1 MSKSSQNQPNYLNFN
16 FDVSAYRLL
25 GRELITD
32 RITALFEIVKN
43 SYDAN
48 ANRVEVEFIDVN
60 PRSKKSKIIIK
71 DDGLGMEFNDL
82 KNKWMVIGTSSK
94 RRERTSPEPYN
105 RKVVG
110 KKGIGR
116 FAVDLLGSKLT
127 LKTKKKGEKQWI
139 FLETD
144 WSQYSDL
151 EARQLTIPF
160 DEEREYFTDIKNKY
174 WSEKANEEEQ
184 GTILEIESIND
195 IWTEYDIIRA
205 YKELARLVSPNSNPT
220 KYPFSIKIKS
230 NYKGYED
237 VVVKPLSFVEFA
249 TISIELKH
257 NKEKNIQEIIVF
269 EKGNLFKKDVPPR
282 SFGLVDFY
290 LYYFNQSDKRK
301 FKDKFNIDIDGI
313 KVYRDGIITTPF
325 AETEADQN
333 KQKDILGIDKRRYS
347 GFFERISS
355 RDLLGFLEITD
366 ENNPN
371 LIEAT
376 NRQDFIDNQEWKEV
390 KLFIIE
396 QIQQIERLQKY
407 EKENVRQITKSDLGK
422 ANEELKNIKQTIA
435 SVRKEATPEVK
446 KQLQFIEADLSKLQG
461 TVNKSIRDY
470 AKLEE
475 DSKQKE
481 NLFFSLVSLQSYA
494 AMFSHMTKH
503 TIGHVLRDAEYFN
516 KNFPNERLN
525 DRFKLISA
533 RIYSEF
539 LTLRTGVDFM
549 LKYAQSDSELEDI
562 NLYELISNLFSS
574 IYANIFEAEN
584 IESQL
589 ELSDKLVLNYNKKAI
604 EDIFDNLISNSIKA
618 LKGYNDKKIKCS
630 GIIEQD
636 KLFLYF
642 SDNGIGI
649 QEEDRFR
656 IFDIFFTKT
665 AEYGGAGIGLYM
677 VKTRIEAMQGSIEVI
692 ESEFKPTGT
701 TFKIIL
707 PFKK

>member
-1 MSKSSQNQPNYLNFN
+1 MSKSTQINYLNFN

-48 ANRVEVEFIDVN
+48 ANKVEVEFIDVN
-60 PRSKKSKIIIK
+60 PRTKKSKIIIR
-71 DDGLGMEFNDL
+71 DDGLGMELDDL

-116 FAVDLLGSKLT
+116 FAVDLLGAKLT
-127 LKTKKKGEKQWI
+127 LKTKKKGDKKWI

-151 EARQLTIPF
+151 EAKQLILPF
-160 DEEREYFTDIKNKY
+160 EEEKEFFTDIKNEY
-174 WSEKANEEEQ
+174 WFENGDESEH

-195 IWTEYDIIRA
+195 TWTEYDINRA
-205 YKELARLVSPNSNPT
+205 FKELSRLVSPNTKFT
-220 KYPFSIKIKS
+220 KYPFNIKIKS
-230 NYKGYED
+230 EFKGFED
-237 VVVKPLSFVEFA
+237 VMVKPLSIIEFA
-249 TISIELKH
+249 TIAIELKYD
-257 NKEKNIQEIIVF
+257 KERDIQEIVIF
-269 EKGNLFKKDVPPR
+269 ENGNLIKKDVQPR
-282 SFGLVDFY
+282 VFGLVDFY
-290 LYYFNQSDKRK
+290 LYYFNQPDKRK
-301 FKDKFNIDIDGI
+301 FKDKFNSDIDGI
-313 KVYRDGIITTPF
+313 KIYRDGIITTPF
-325 AETEADQN
+325 AETESDQN

-355 RDLLGFLEITD
+355 RDLLGFLELTD

-371 LIEAT
+371 VIEAT
-376 NRQDFIDNQEWKEV
+376 NRQDFIDNQEWKEI

-396 QIQQIERLQKY
+396 QIQQIEKLQKY
-407 EKENVRQITKSDLGK
+407 EKENVRQVTRSDLGK
-422 ANEELKNIKQTIA
+422 ANQELKNIKLTIA
-435 SVRKEATPEVK
+435 NVRKEASPEIK
-446 KQLQFIEADLSKLQG
+446 KQLQFIEADLGKLQG

-475 DSKQKE
+475 ESKQKE
-481 NLFFSLVSLQSYA
+481 SLFFSLVSLQTYA

-503 TIGHVLRDAEYFN
+503 TIGHVLRDAEYF
-516 KNFPNERLN
+516 KKYFPNEKLN
-525 DRFKLISA
+525 DRFKLISN

-549 LKYAQSDSELEDI
+549 LKYAQSDNEIEDI
-562 NLYELISNLFSS
+562 NLHDLINNLFSN
-574 IYANIFEAEN
+574 IYVNEFQKQG
-584 IESQL
+584 IETQL
-589 ELSDKLVLNYNKKAI
+589 ELSDKLILNYNKKAI

-618 LKGYNDKKIKCS
+618 LKGINNKKIKCS
-630 GIIEQD
+630 GVIEQD
-636 KLFLYF
+636 KLILYF
-642 SDNGIGI
+642 SDNGTGI
-649 QEEDRFR
+649 PEEDKYR

-665 AEYGGAGIGLYM
+665 AEEGGAGIGLYM
-677 VKTRIEAMQGSIEVI
+677 VKTRIEAMQGNIEVI
-692 ESEFKPTGT
+692 DNEFKPSGA
-701 TFKIIL
+701 TFRITL